1 MRRNKNDI
9 IILQS
14 IIENDRVNSSANF
27 TNLLLSDLNNLLREF
42 FDFKEAPD
50 LNIERSGGSYFV
62 QINFTASRIKNFIDV
77 EQQ

>member
-9 IILQS
+9 IRLQS

-50 LNIERSGGSYFV
+50 LNIERSGGSFV